1 MTTARAAS
9 LLVVLMAPALFAHEA
24 SYLMRGAVVPV
35 DAVSEGHVQTVT
47 PVGDG
52 WHRVRVSV
60 PLTPIGAQGSWQGL
74 RARTAA
80 PEVPPGFALPA
91 ALERRLRPE
100 AEAWEVASEILSWV
114 ASTVALDPDDAADQ
128 DATSVLDR
136 RRGRCSG
143 LANAA
148 TALLRAAGFEAR
160 TVSGLLVDGDVGI
173 PHRWLEIRLPGVGW
187 VASDPTLG
195 LWLVTPRHVVFPA
208 PVVELPEIRVE
219 RVDPLDLAQLP
230 LRDGSPHRPNAGAE
244 LVCRL
249 VDDAGPALAV
259 LSGPAGDTRRVLASP
274 EARFERLFP
283 GRWRLEVVR
292 HGVVVGRLTVE
303 LRSGELRS
311 CLIPSSVAAL
321 EVES

>member
-1 MTTARAAS
+1 MTRARAAS
-9 LLVVLMAPALFAHEA
+9 VLAVLLAPALLAHEA
-24 SYLMRGAVVPV
+24 SFLIHGAVAPV
-35 DAVSEGHVQTVT
+35 DSVSEGHVQTVT

-52 WHRVRVSV
+52 WQRLRVSV
-60 PLTPIGAQGSWQGL
+60 PLTPIGARGSWEGL
-74 RARTAA
+74 RARTVA
-80 PEVPPGFALPA
+80 PDVPAGFVLPA
-91 ALERRLRPE
+91 ALQRRLRPE

-114 ASTVALDPDDAADQ
+114 AASVVLDPDDLADQ

-160 TVSGLLVDGDVGI
+160 TVSGLLIDGEVGI
-173 PHRWLEIRLPGVGW
+173 PHRWLECKLPGVGW

-219 RVDPLDLAQLP
+219 RVDPLDIAQLP
-230 LRDGSPHRPNAGAE
+230 LRDGHPHRPNTGAE

-259 LSGPAGDTRRVLASP
+259 LSGPAGDVRRVLASP

-292 HGVVVGRLTVE
+292 QGVVVGRLTVQ
-303 LRSGELRS
+303 LRTGEIRS
-311 CLIPSSVAAL
+311 CLIPSSVSSQ